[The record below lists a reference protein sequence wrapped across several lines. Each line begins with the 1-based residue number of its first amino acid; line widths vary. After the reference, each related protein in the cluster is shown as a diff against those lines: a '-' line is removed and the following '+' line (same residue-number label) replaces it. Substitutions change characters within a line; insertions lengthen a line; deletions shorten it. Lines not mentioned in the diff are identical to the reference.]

1 MLNVPASKHR
11 NGAVGQS
18 TSETAGAPAAR
29 AADASPGMPVP
40 EPLNAESARSAKDRR
55 AKSQFMRMPDTVLE
69 HIWGALRKDSN
80 PWESVNDTNML
91 ARTCKSAREF
101 AAPLRPQP
109 GKPLPSF
116 ALLSLR
122 CQVATRLI
130 ESLNFSRGS
139 VKILENCAPL
149 FGFISPPT
157 RQQLFQV
164 ASHFHF
170 RAAADSPESVKA
182 VVNVFEYLP
191 TQQQTAFFDAVMRI
205 GTPHVL
211 AAMAPAVVHLTPEQA
226 AQWEEKYAASASAS
240 TEPSK
245 MVDAMLYVSPAL
257 AVEIA
262 EAVLTLPHYDAK
274 VDALSEMSGAVRCL
288 PAELRTRLVEAC
300 PGIVKSYD
308 RARAVSAAG
317 AAVPHVD
324 QALGRRVVEAAL
336 GDFERDYDQSIALSG
351 MGAAV
356 ADPSVPEELRTQVIE
371 ASLALKEELNCSRA
385 VSGIGVAL
393 PSAPQALR
401 ERAFKVT
408 LAFKDEQAQAVA
420 LSGLGVAVSSVPA
433 QLGIA
438 AAQAILAMK
447 SGWNMATALSGF
459 WSAAADL
466 PEEIRSQLR
475 AAALD
480 LTGQNKFK
488 ALSGVALADKTF
500 SPKERDA
507 IVEAVL
513 AEVQDTEAQSQHLL
527 ALRPVVKRYGTPADC
542 TRVDQAVQATDTHSQ
557 SMADL
562 TAQEQ
567 AQRIQTALELPDGF
581 SKGYALAEL
590 VHGENLPPLEHHSVV
605 QAILNLQNEHA
616 ITQALPELAKTA
628 KKMTVPERS
637 QMVQVVL
644 GMANGNNK
652 ANMLCALQPAMAYFS
667 EGEVT
672 QLIGAAVALP
682 FEHQREAA
690 LSTIGT
696 APGLPRKMLEKVV
709 LAGQGMHDPLYK
721 AMVFSAV
728 SDAAVAEN
736 LLSAEQITYAVK
748 DALNYREPSGSD
760 RSQAIG
766 LGRMGSAVKHV
777 PGNVRSQIVDA
788 VTSLGASTRT
798 ASDKPTALIG
808 MASAL
813 ADFSQ
818 KDAVRVFQAGLDTP
832 DQVQR
837 TRVVAA
843 LVTHKQADSPSI
855 LATYLSPPEI
865 PL

>member
-40 EPLNAESARSAKDRR
+40 EPLNAGSARAAKDRS

-80 PWESVNDTNML
+80 PWESVSDTNML

-101 AAPLRPQP
+101 SAPLRPQP

-122 CQVATRLI
+122 CQVATQLI

-164 ASHFHF
+164 PSHFHF
-170 RAAADSPESVKA
+170 RPAADNPESVKA

-191 TQQQTAFFDAVMRI
+191 TQQRTAFFDAVMRI

-226 AQWEEKYAASASAS
+226 AQWEEKYAASTS

-245 MVDAMLYVSPAL
+245 MVEAMLYVSPAL
-257 AVEIA
+257 AVKIA

-274 VDALSEMSGAVRCL
+274 ADALSEMSGAVRCL

-300 PGIVKSYD
+300 PGIVESYD

-336 GDFERDYDQSIALSG
+336 
-351 MGAAV
+351 
-356 ADPSVPEELRTQVIE
+356 
-371 ASLALKEELNCSRA
+371 
-385 VSGIGVAL
+385 
-393 PSAPQALR
+393 
-401 ERAFKVT
+401 
-408 LAFKDEQAQAVA
+408 
-420 LSGLGVAVSSVPA
+420 
-433 QLGIA
+433 
-438 AAQAILAMK
+438 
-447 SGWNMATALSGF
+447 
-459 WSAAADL
+459 
-466 PEEIRSQLR
+466 
-475 AAALD
+475 
-480 LTGQNKFK
+480 
-488 ALSGVALADKTF
+488 

-527 ALRPVVKRYGTPADC
+527 ALRPVVQRYGTPADC
-542 TRVDQAVQATDTHSQ
+542 TRVDQAVQATVTHSQ
-557 SMADL
+557 SMADS

-567 AQRIQTALELPDGF
+567 AQRIQTALEIPDGF
-581 SKGYALAEL
+581 SKGCALAEL

-605 QAILNLQNEHA
+605 QAILNLQNAYA

-672 QLIGAAVALP
+672 QLIDAAVALP

-709 LAGQGMHDPLYK
+709 LAAQGMHDPLHK

-736 LLSAEQITYAVK
+736 LLSPEQITCAVK

-766 LGRMGSAVKHV
+766 LGRLGSAVKHV

-798 ASDKPTALIG
+798 ANDKPTALIG
-808 MASAL
+808 MAPAL

-818 KDAVRVFQAGLDTP
+818 EDAVRVFQAGLDTP
-832 DQVQR
+832 NQVQR

>member
-1 MLNVPASKHR
+1 MLNVPASKNR

-29 AADASPGMPVP
+29 AADANPGMPVP
-40 EPLNAESARSAKDRR
+40 EPLNAGSARAAKDRS

-80 PWESVNDTNML
+80 PWESVSDTNML

-101 AAPLRPQP
+101 SAPLRPQP

-122 CQVATRLI
+122 CQVATQLI
-130 ESLNFSRGS
+130 ESLNFSRES

-164 ASHFHF
+164 PSHFHF
-170 RAAADSPESVKA
+170 RPAADNPESVKA

-191 TQQQTAFFDAVMRI
+191 TQQRTAFFDAVMRI

-226 AQWEEKYAASASAS
+226 AQWEEKYAASTS

-245 MVDAMLYVSPAL
+245 MVEAMLYVSPAL
-257 AVEIA
+257 AVKIA

-274 VDALSEMSGAVRCL
+274 ADALSEMSGAVRCL

-300 PGIVKSYD
+300 PGIVESYD

-336 GDFERDYDQSIALSG
+336 GDFEREYDQSIALSG
-351 MGAAV
+351 MGAAI

-393 PSAPQALR
+393 PSAPKALR

-408 LAFKDEQAQAVA
+408 LAFKDERAQAVA
-420 LSGLGVAVSSVPA
+420 LSGVGVAVSSVPA
-433 QLGIA
+433 QLGIEA
-438 AAQAILAMK
+438 AEAILAMK

-459 WSAAADL
+459 WSAAAHL
-466 PEEIRSQLR
+466 PEEIRSDLR

-480 LTGQNKFK
+480 LTGQNLFK
-488 ALSGVALADKTF
+488 ALSGVTLADKTF
-500 SPKERDA
+500 SPQERNTMA
-507 IVEAVL
+507 EAVL
-513 AEVQDTEAQSQHLL
+513 AQVQDTKAQSQHLL

-542 TRVDQAVQATDTHSQ
+542 TRVDQAVQATVTHSQ
-557 SMADL
+557 SMADS

-567 AQRIQTALELPDGF
+567 AQRIQTALEMPDGF
-581 SKGYALAEL
+581 SKGCALAEL

-605 QAILNLQNEHA
+605 QAILNLQNAYA

-672 QLIGAAVALP
+672 QLIDAAVALP

-709 LAGQGMHDPLYK
+709 LAAQGMHDPLHK

-736 LLSAEQITYAVK
+736 LLSPDQITCAVK
-748 DALNYREPSGSD
+748 DALNYREPSGSG

-766 LGRMGSAVKHV
+766 LGRLGSAVKHV

-798 ASDKPTALIG
+798 ANDKPTALIG
-808 MASAL
+808 MAPAL

-818 KDAVRVFQAGLDTP
+818 EDAVRVFQAGLDTP

-843 LVTHKQADSPSI
+843 LVSHKQADSPSI